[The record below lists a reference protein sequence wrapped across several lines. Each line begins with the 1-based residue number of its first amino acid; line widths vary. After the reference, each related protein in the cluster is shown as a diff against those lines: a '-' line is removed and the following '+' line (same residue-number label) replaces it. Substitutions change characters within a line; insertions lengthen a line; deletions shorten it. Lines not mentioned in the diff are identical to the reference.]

1 MINLFY
7 SCSTDLR
14 LNQPRYATLPNIMK
28 AKSKVIKKYIPQE
41 LNVEI
46 KSDLEVLQVTE
57 PPKRKAGVIV
67 SSVDELIDKLK
78 NEAHVI

>member
-1 MINLFY
+1 MF

-28 AKSKVIKKYIPQE
+28 AKSKVIKKVTPQD

-46 KSDLEVLQVTE
+46 RSDLEVVQVTE

-67 SSVDELIDKLK
+67 SSIDELIDKLK